1 MALFGRIMLIVGLII
16 TVIGFVLGFGFM
28 FQGDNEYWAKI
39 FLISVPFGFLLMF
52 AGLSTVVMFS
62 PRSSEERSE

>member
-1 MALFGRIMLIVGLII
+1 MALIGRVMLIVGLVI
-16 TVIGFVLGFGFM
+16 TVVGLVLGFSFM

-39 FLISVPFGFLLMF
+39 FLVSVPFGFLLMF
-52 AGLSTVVMFS
+52 TGLSTVVMFS